1 MAEVFRIRCRRR
13 RPGGN
18 PQRAARQH
26 AAPTT
31 PKAPAAEPAPTPT
44 SVPVS
49 PKGRPRSHARPTG
62 TLTGENIVEAP
73 TSRRFSNRE
82 GTPLDPAAAARE
94 AMLRL
99 NLTAPTPKL
108 AKR

>member
-1 MAEVFRIRCRRR
+1 MAEVCRIRCRRR
-13 RPGGN
+13 RPSVRES
-18 PQRAARQH
+18 RAV

-31 PKAPAAEPAPTPT
+31 PKAPEAPAPTPT

>member
-13 RPGGN
+13 RPSIRES
-18 PQRAARQH
+18 RAV

-31 PKAPAAEPAPTPT
+31 PEAPKAPTPTPT

-49 PKGRPRSHARPTG
+49 PKGRPRSHARPAG
-62 TLTGENIVEAP
+62 TLTGENVVPAP

-94 AMLRL
+94 ALQRL
-99 NLTAPTPKL
+99 GLTAPTPTL
-108 AKR
+108 AER